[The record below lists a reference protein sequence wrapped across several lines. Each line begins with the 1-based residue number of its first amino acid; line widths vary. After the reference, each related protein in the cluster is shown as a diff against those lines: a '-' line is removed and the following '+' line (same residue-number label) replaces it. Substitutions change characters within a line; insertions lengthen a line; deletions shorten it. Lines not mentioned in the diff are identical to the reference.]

1 MENKSGVKSAPLS
14 SPIKLQQPGNISD
27 KTQVSAEANTLPGL
41 QYLATL
47 DQLLIKQK
55 IEVLEL
61 LVGFETVNK
70 YEVLN
75 SFGQSVYKVEED
87 SDCRDRLFCG
97 SGRGF
102 DMTLCGNDGQEVI
115 HLQRPLRCQ
124 DCCFP
129 CCLQEM
135 EVSSPPGTVI
145 GSISQQWS
153 IFHPKLLVKDG
164 LGNPVL
170 RIEGPCMTFSW
181 CGSDVDFNVVSVETG
196 EQIGKITKQ
205 WTGLAKEML
214 TDADNVGITFPLDL
228 DVKVKAT
235 LLGALFLID
244 FMYYEHD
251 A

>member
-1 MENKSGVKSAPLS
+1 MENQSEVKSAPLS
-14 SPIKLQQPGNISD
+14 SPIKLQQPGYVSD
-27 KTQVSAEANTLPGL
+27 TTQISAEANTLPGL

-55 IEVLEL
+55 IEVLEVV
-61 LVGFETVNK
+61 VGFETVNK

-75 SFGQSVYKVEED
+75 SIGQSVYKAEED
-87 SDCRDRLFCG
+87 SECCNRFCCG

-102 DMTLCGNDGQEVI
+102 DMMLTGNEGQEVI

-153 IFHPKLLVKDG
+153 IFHPKLLIKDC
-164 LGNPVL
+164 LGHPVL
-170 RIEGPCMTFSW
+170 RIEGPCMTFSC
-181 CGSDVDFNVVSVETG
+181 CGSDVDFKVVSVETG
-196 EQIGKITKQ
+196 EQIGKISKQ
-205 WTGLAKEML
+205 WTGLAKEMF
-214 TDADNVGITFPLDL
+214 TDADNFGITFPLDL

-244 FMYYEHD
+244 FMYFEHD